1 MISNHEKPEDSDSGS
16 EIESEKEGDENDG
29 EEKKKIANDKGH
41 APLKKTDQEI
51 KKSLFLGEKFGH
63 YKIGTYIRVEL

>member
-29 EEKKKIANDKGH
+29 EENPEAIA
-41 APLKKTDQEI
+41 I
-51 KKSLFLGEKFGH
+51 KSAINNMESINIVNQVLEDTIL
-63 YKIGTYIRVEL
+63 